1 MIQLKT
7 SQVDTKL
14 SASAVKVNKFQDAA
28 DSLTNSRE
36 SGVVGP
42 KSRWRVQCRG
52 QGSKVAG
59 GENDLEFEVTE

>member
-42 KSRWRVQCRG
+42 KSRSRVQSRG
-52 QGSKVAG
+52 KGK
-59 GENDLEFEVTE
+59 